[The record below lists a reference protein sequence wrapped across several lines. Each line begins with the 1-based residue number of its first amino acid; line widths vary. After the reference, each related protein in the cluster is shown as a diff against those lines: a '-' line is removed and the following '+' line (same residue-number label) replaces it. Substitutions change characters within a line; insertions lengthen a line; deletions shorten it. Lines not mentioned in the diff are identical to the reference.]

1 MEKFYTD
8 YRGQLR
14 SGNVELFLEIAID
27 IYSQIAEIREKI
39 QDLESKLNPEHIED
53 VVKFVEDRSEYAD
66 NIGPLTRIKFK
77 LANQGVIIL
86 ATYYEAL
93 INEIGIV
100 ELGSKY
106 YKENLDKLS
115 VQAKWEVVLKLIYSR
130 TLDKSSQEYES
141 LNNIIALRNKLVH
154 YKTTSLNNPK
164 YEDYKVAQR
173 NALKRIETFELA
185 ILYLN
190 RFHQNLIEIDSA
202 KNLLK
207 HFKFQNELRRIK
219 PAHNNE

>member
-8 YRGQLR
+8 YKGQLR

-27 IYSQIAEIREKI
+27 IYSQMVEIQEKI
-39 QDLESKLNPEHIED
+39 QDLESKVKPEHIDD
-53 VVKFVEDRSEYAD
+53 VVKFVEDRSVYAD
-66 NIGPLTRIKFK
+66 SVGPLTRKKFK
-77 LANQGVIIL
+77 LANQGVIVL

-100 ELGSKY
+100 ELGTKY

-130 TLDKSSQEYES
+130 TLDKASQEYES

-164 YEDYKVAQR
+164 YEDYKEALR

-185 ILYLN
+185 IIYLS

-207 HFKFQNELRRIK
+207 HFNFQNELSRIQPTHK
-219 PAHNNE
+219 NG